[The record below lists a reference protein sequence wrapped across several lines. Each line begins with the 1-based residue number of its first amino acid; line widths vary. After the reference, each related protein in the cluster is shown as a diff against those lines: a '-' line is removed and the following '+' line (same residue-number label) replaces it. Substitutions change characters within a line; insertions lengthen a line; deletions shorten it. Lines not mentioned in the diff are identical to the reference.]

1 MSNVQ
6 LRIGERYNFASLA
19 GQPVVLDATDD
30 HNRDIKYI
38 RALTEIT
45 GTLRVSNNIYAHGD
59 IYGDTGTNVYDLNYV
74 YLDRIY
80 GDGDTNTSI
89 RFPGSDHIDFYTGGA
104 FEMRLEGNGDLHVD
118 GDVIAFSTTTSDIR
132 LKTNIQP
139 LAGSLDIICKLEG
152 VKFDWKYRDEK
163 DQIGL
168 IAQEVE
174 KQIPEAIKEAH
185 LPFYASS
192 SIEIDDEGKPTTIAS
207 KELYKTINYDMIVP
221 HLIESIKTLK
231 SEIDQ
236 LKIKLENK

>member
-1 MSNVQ
+1 MANVQ
-6 LRIGERYNFASLA
+6 LRVGERYNFASLA
-19 GQPVVLDATDD
+19 GAPVVLDATDD
-30 HNRDIKYI
+30 HNKDIKYI
-38 RALTEIT
+38 RASAEVT
-45 GTLRVSNNIYAHGD
+45 GTLDVTSHIYARGH
-59 IYGDTGTNVYDLNYV
+59 
-74 YLDRIY
+74 IY
-80 GDGDTNTSI
+80 GDGSTNIHDMNYIYTDYLLGDADTNTYI

-132 LKTNIQP
+132 LKTNIRP

-174 KQIPEAIKEAH
+174 KQIPEAIKEGQ

-192 SIEIDDEGKPTTIAS
+192 SIEIDDEGKPNTITS
-207 KELYKTINYDMIVP
+207 KELYKTINYDMVVP